1 VITQEAIDEA
11 NETLEQARVL
21 REQADDFLESSRKLI
36 ADAKS
41 QQQAVNE
48 MLTRHAELT
57 ARAEFLLSD
66 RPLQ

>member
-1 VITQEAIDEA
+1 MITQEAIDEA